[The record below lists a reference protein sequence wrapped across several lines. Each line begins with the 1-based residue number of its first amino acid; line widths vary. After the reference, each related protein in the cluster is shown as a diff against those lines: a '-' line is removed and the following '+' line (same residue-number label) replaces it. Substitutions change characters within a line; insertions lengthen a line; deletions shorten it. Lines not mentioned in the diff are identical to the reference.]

1 MSLFLC
7 CSEGNILACVICP
20 SDLKLKV
27 YWQTFGSVEILFP
40 LDTVSFFFFLLFC
53 ECYLRTKKSK
63 LQKQTSKAVSWT
75 KCLPLFPNGC
85 LTVKC

>member
-40 LDTVSFFFFLLFC
+40 LDTVSFFFSPFL
-53 ECYLRTKKSK
+53 
-63 LQKQTSKAVSWT
+63 
-75 KCLPLFPNGC
+75 
-85 LTVKC
+85 